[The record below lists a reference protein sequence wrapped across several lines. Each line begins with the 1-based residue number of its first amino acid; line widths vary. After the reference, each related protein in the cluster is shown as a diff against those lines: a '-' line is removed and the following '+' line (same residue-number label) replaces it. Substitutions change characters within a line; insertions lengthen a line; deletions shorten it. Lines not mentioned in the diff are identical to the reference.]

1 MTTLHILGIFSIA
14 LNGFLAWY
22 VIKILRKFVYISEN
36 LADLFLTIKAFQVF
50 VSSMYSMES
59 FYGEPMIQE
68 LVMRIKEVS
77 EEMEV
82 FRDIFEYSL
91 DAELEEE
98 LDATTEEKTP
108 PYNPKNQCCNSKLIN
123 QSVPQ
128 YPKYKQLSTI

>member
-50 VSSMYSMES
+50 VSSMYCMES

-108 PYNPKNQCCNSKLIN
+108 LEE
-123 QSVPQ
+123 
-128 YPKYKQLSTI
+128 